1 MRCVLG
7 SKGKIYLCEV
17 QKCAAMSTFHLPLA
31 LYHPASILYLKDTR
45 VHGQQLTLLAAA
57 SFAPKHAWPKTKDP
71 QQQSEETA
79 VEAGEG
85 EGDEEGVAA
94 GDSPQY
100 GAVELRWHS
109 TSAGLFLFLCFFST
123 L

>member
-71 QQQSEETA
+71 QQQQQSERA
-79 VEAGEG
+79 KEAGVR
-85 EGDEEGVAA
+85 EGVAA
-94 GDSPQY
+94 GDSPQC
-100 GAVELRWHS
+100 GAVELLWHS